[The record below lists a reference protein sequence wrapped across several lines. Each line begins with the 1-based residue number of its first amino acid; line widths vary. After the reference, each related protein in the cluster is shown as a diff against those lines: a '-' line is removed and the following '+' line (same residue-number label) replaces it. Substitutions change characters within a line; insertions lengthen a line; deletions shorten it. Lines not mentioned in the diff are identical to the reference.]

1 MRYKEHTINKV
12 SAQAMKLESLK
23 RGIET
28 TTVTGPDAVD
38 FLAGIIKELQLVCER
53 LELEPNE

>member
-28 TTVTGPDAVD
+28 STVTGADAVT
-38 FLAGIIKELQLVCER
+38 FITGIVTELKLVVER

>member
-28 TTVTGPDAVD
+28 STITGADAVD
-38 FLAGIIKELQLVCER
+38 FLNAVIKDLRLVVDR